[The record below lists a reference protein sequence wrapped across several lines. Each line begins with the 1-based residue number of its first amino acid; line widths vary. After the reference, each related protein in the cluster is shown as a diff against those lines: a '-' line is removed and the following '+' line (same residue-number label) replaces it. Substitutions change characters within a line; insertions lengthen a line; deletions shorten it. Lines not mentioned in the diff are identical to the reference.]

1 MIDLK
6 KCNLI
11 LNNALEMAS
20 MTEAKSNVVHDF
32 ATYASKSS
40 LDTFFMILFVAL
52 GNLSDSKEI
61 KNFSLFSCL
70 LLASN
75 FLIFITVYPALISLI
90 LQFKSQ
96 QIHDASTST
105 SKAQPAS
112 TSTSIQNKGLTD
124 KLVFDSLTNPVLV
137 YVKILMTLFLIVIH
151 LKSKIFTP
159 ENEGNKLA
167 SMLSTLQGEK
177 VVAYTQYCL
186 LVTLLVFLVT
196 KIFSS
201 NKSFAERDR

>member
-1 MIDLK
+1 M
-6 KCNLI
+6 
-11 LNNALEMAS
+11 
-20 MTEAKSNVVHDF
+20 
-32 ATYASKSS
+32 
-40 LDTFFMILFVAL
+40 
-52 GNLSDSKEI
+52 
-61 KNFSLFSCL
+61 
-70 LLASN
+70 
-75 FLIFITVYPALISLI
+75 ISLI

-105 SKAQPAS
+105 SKAQPTS

-137 YVKILMTLFLIVIH
+137 YVKIVMTLFLIVIH

-167 SMLSTLQGEK
+167 SVLSTLQSEK